1 MKEKN
6 FEIDEEFLKL
16 VIDQP
21 HYLGWLIGKDKL
33 TPLHSEWIKYC
44 WDSNKPRALQAFRG
58 GYKST
63 AVDVVGTIR
72 NFLINPNDRV
82 ALIRKSFNDS
92 CTIVSAVKQAMEMP
106 EVKQL
111 FNVAHGFI
119 PKATMAK
126 EGKLRYNFKT
136 TITPEVNLT
145 AHGLDSSL
153 TGMHY
158 DRIICDD
165 IITLKDRI
173 SKAEREKTK
182 EIVNE
187 LATNIIDPGKGSI
200 WIGTP
205 WHKDDAWKEINK
217 FADIAMYPISQ
228 FNFLGEEAVEEKR
241 KTTTPFLF
249 SANYM
254 LELRDDESSLFT
266 EPKMAE
272 GWDYMI
278 RGSVAQ
284 LDAGFDGSDFC
295 ALTIMAPLDGMPY
308 SETKKMQAVGFC
320 YPGHIKAW
328 TDKVVTYYK
337 RYKCKAIY
345 IETNADKGYVAE
357 SLRKE
362 GLNVI
367 VYHESQNKDI
377 KISTFLYEYWNK
389 LYWSPNTDDE
399 YLNMILDWRMGT
411 KDHDDCPDSCASLIR
426 EVCKPNKRK
435 SSSLYEW

>member
-1 MKEKN
+1 MQEN
-6 FEIDEEFLKL
+6 SFEINEDFLKL
-16 VIDQP
+16 VIDKP

-33 TPLHSEWIKYC
+33 NELHSEWIKYC
-44 WDSNKPRALQAFRG
+44 WDSNEPRALQAFRG

-63 AVDVVGTIR
+63 AIDVVGIIR
-72 NFLINPNDRV
+72 NFLINPNERI

-111 FNVAHGFI
+111 FKIAHGFI
-119 PKATMAK
+119 PRATMAK
-126 EGKLRYNFKT
+126 EGRLRYNFKT

-145 AHGLDSSL
+145 AHGIDSSL

-205 WHKDDAWKEINK
+205 WHKNDAWKEINK
-217 FADIAMYPISQ
+217 FADIAMYPISEY
-228 FNFLGEEAVEEKR
+228 NFLGEKAVQDKR
-241 KTTTPFLF
+241 RTTTPFLF

-284 LDAGFDGSDFC
+284 LDAGFDGNDFC
-295 ALTIMAPLDGMPY
+295 ALTIIAPLDKKSY
-308 SETKKMQAVGFC
+308 QETKSLQAVGFC
-320 YPGHIKAW
+320 YPGHIKTW
-328 TDKVVTYYK
+328 TDKVVSYYK
-337 RYKCKAIY
+337 RYKCRAIY
-345 IETNADKGYVAE
+345 IESNADKGYVAE

-389 LYWSPNTDDE
+389 LNWSPATDDE